1 MITDFICTGREQA
14 ISLSDLSAA
23 AGIPE
28 RSAKREILE
37 ARIKGHLICSNED
50 GYFFA
55 ETADDLRDYVRS
67 RQASIKTSRSALVPF
82 LKALRG

>member
-1 MITDFICTGREQA
+1 MIQDFISVGRGQA

-28 RSAKREILE
+28 RSVKREVLE
-37 ARIKGHLICSNED
+37 ARINGHLICSDEN
-50 GYFFA
+50 GYFLA